1 MQLNFHR
8 SGKGAPLVI
17 LHGLFGTLENWG
29 AQIKQL
35 SEHFDVIAV
44 DLRNHGRSPHDS
56 RMDYTAMADDV
67 IELMNR
73 LGLEKVNLMGHSMG
87 GKAAMQL
94 AMDHPGKVERLIVV
108 DIAPVEYPPHHND
121 VFAGLKCIN
130 LSQLKSRREADDI
143 LSQHVN
149 SEATRAFLLKNLY
162 RNEDRHF
169 AWRMNLP
176 ALEQQYG
183 QIAAAPEGTPYG
195 GPVLFIK
202 GGESGYIQAEHQQAI
217 LSRFP
222 AASFKIIAG
231 AGHLPHVEKPSAFT
245 RLVEKFLRPDN

>member
-108 DIAPVEYPPHHND
+108 DIARSSIHHIITMC
-121 VFAGLKCIN
+121 L
-130 LSQLKSRREADDI
+130 Q
-143 LSQHVN
+143 
-149 SEATRAFLLKNLY
+149 
-162 RNEDRHF
+162 
-169 AWRMNLP
+169 
-176 ALEQQYG
+176 ALN
-183 QIAAAPEGTPYG
+183 ALTCR
-195 GPVLFIK
+195 
-202 GGESGYIQAEHQQAI
+202 S
-217 LSRFP
+217 
-222 AASFKIIAG
+222 
-231 AGHLPHVEKPSAFT
+231 
-245 RLVEKFLRPDN
+245 